1 MIRSL
6 IRLIPA
12 HHRGQLTTY
21 VVLSLIS
28 VILRAAGALLLVP
41 LLVGLFGSHP
51 ADAWPWVGVLT
62 AVTVGGWVTDM
73 TLARIGY
80 GIGFTL
86 ADTTQHAMANRLT
99 ETPLRWF
106 TADNTAVAR
115 QAIAA
120 SAPELVGFVANL
132 LSPFIGAL
140 LLPAAITIGLF
151 FVSWQV
157 GVAAAIAVPFMLGAL
172 AASQRLVRTADAADA
187 SAHSALTERLVEFAR
202 TQQALRASRRVT
214 AARSQTGEAI
224 TAVRGA
230 TLRLL
235 LFQIPGQLLF
245 SVASQIALILLAG
258 TITTLTL
265 RGDIGAPAAV
275 ALAIVM
281 VRFLEPFTVLADLS
295 SAMES
300 SRGLLNRLNTVTTAP
315 LDEQSPRGP
324 LPSGESRPPRIEFRS
339 VGFGYQGSEVLTD
352 VTFTLEPASTTA
364 IVGPSGSG
372 KSTILSLIAG
382 LHTPVRGQILVDG
395 TDVTEIDREA
405 RRAQVSVVFQHP
417 YLFDGTIADNIRV
430 GHPEA
435 GDDAIHGAMALA
447 RVDDI
452 VERLP
457 DGAQTKV
464 GEAGT
469 ALSGGERQRVS
480 IARALVKPA
489 GVLLIDE
496 ATSALD
502 TENEAS
508 ITQAISDDP
517 HQRTRV
523 IIAHRLD
530 AIRNADKVLFVDDG
544 VIVEQGSIDE
554 LNARGGRFAEFWRQ
568 QETSAGWRIAAGAS
582 GPQQSTDS

>member
-1 MIRSL
+1 MIRTL
-6 IRLIPA
+6 IQLLPA
-12 HHRGQLTTY
+12 ENRGQLTSY
-21 VVLSLIS
+21 VALTLIS
-28 VILRAAGALLLVP
+28 VILRAASVLLLVP
-41 LLVGLFGSHP
+41 LLAALFGPHAS
-51 ADAWPWVGVLT
+51 DAWPWVGALT
-62 AVTVGGWVTDM
+62 AVTVGGWVVDM
-73 TLARIGY
+73 VLARIGF
-80 GIGFTL
+80 GLGFTL
-86 ADTTQHAMANRLT
+86 AETTQHSMANRLT
-99 ETPLRWF
+99 DVPLRWF

-132 LSPFIGAL
+132 LSPFVGAL
-140 LLPAAITIGLF
+140 LLPAAITAGLF

-157 GVAAAIAVPFMLGAL
+157 GVAAAIALPFLLGAL
-172 AASQRLVRTADAADA
+172 VASQRLVRAADAADA
-187 SAHSALTERLVEFAR
+187 GAHSALTERLVEFAR

-214 AARSQTGEAI
+214 AVRSQTGEAL
-224 TAVRGA
+224 TAARGA
-230 TLRLL
+230 TARLL

-245 SVASQIALILLAG
+245 SVASQVALILLAA

-265 RGDIGAPAAV
+265 RGELGAAEAV

-295 SAMES
+295 GAVES
-300 SRGLLNRLNTVTTAP
+300 SRGLLDRLNTVTTAP
-315 LDEQSPRGP
+315 LTAQPVRGA
-324 LPSGESRPPRIEFRS
+324 LPSGESSAPRIEFRS
-339 VGFGYQGSEVLTD
+339 VSFGYQGTEVLKD
-352 VTFTLEPASTTA
+352 LSFTLEPGTTTA

-382 LHTPVRGQILVDG
+382 LHTPERGQIVLDG
-395 TDVTEIDREA
+395 TNTTDIDPDA
-405 RRAQVSVVFQHP
+405 RRASVSMVFQHP

-435 GDDAIHGAMALA
+435 GGDALHRAMSLA

-457 DGAQTKV
+457 DGAQSTV

-502 TENEAS
+502 TENEAA
-508 ITQAISDDP
+508 ITQAINDDP
-517 HQRTRV
+517 QPRTRV

-530 AIRNADKVLFVDDG
+530 AIRHADQVLFVDAG
-544 VIVEQGSIDE
+544 TVVEHGSIDE
-554 LNARGGRFAEFWRQ
+554 LTALGGRFAEFWRQ
-568 QETSAGWRIAAGAS
+568 QQSSAGWRIAADRAGRHV
-582 GPQQSTDS
+582 G